1 MTRKKTSNESPLK
14 TNLPIMIKQKQWL
27 LSGLILLAAMIAI
40 AFSQLPPN
48 WFSPDDLVNLSSV
61 LTLVSFTVQSILA
74 LRFLAIG
81 AQLMF
86 IPYCLLQS
94 PPLWTPAIWNVLFLA
109 VNVVN
114 AILLLL
120 ARRPVAFNH
129 DEEQLYNLA
138 FKSLNPREFLKL
150 LSLGEWREGEAGE
163 TLIFSGQY
171 NSSVSILCRGEAIS
185 YADGTEQI
193 KIPEGK
199 LIGIASVLIGDPM
212 PVDIKLK
219 TPSRYICWHIEP
231 LRKFLDQ
238 QPEIRA
244 KLQLIVSHDLALSV
258 RILHDQQLED
268 WRVMRR
274 NDQLQA

>member
-1 MTRKKTSNESPLK
+1 MNRNTISNESPLK
-14 TNLPIMIKQKQWL
+14 TNFAVNMKRKQWFL
-27 LSGLILLAAMIAI
+27 AGLILLGAMIAI
-40 AFSQLPPN
+40 ALSKLPPN
-48 WFSPDDLVNLSSV
+48 WFGPDDLVNLSSV
-61 LTLVSFTVQSILA
+61 LTLISFTVQSILA
-74 LRFLAIG
+74 LRFLAIS

-114 AILLLL
+114 VILLLL
-120 ARRPVAFNH
+120 ARRPVALNP
-129 DEEQLYNLA
+129 DEEKLYNLA

-185 YADGTEQI
+185 FADGTEQI

-199 LIGIASVLIGDPM
+199 LIGIASVLMGDPI

-244 KLQLIVSHDLALSV
+244 KLQLIVSHDLAQSV
-258 RILHDQQLED
+258 RILHDKQLED
-268 WRVMRR
+268 WRKIRG
-274 NDQLQA
+274 NEQFKA

>member
-1 MTRKKTSNESPLK
+1 MKR
-14 TNLPIMIKQKQWL
+14 KQWFL
-27 LSGLILLAAMIAI
+27 AGIILLGALIAI
-40 AFSQLPPN
+40 VLSQLPSK
-48 WFSPDDLVNLSSV
+48 WFNPDYLVNLSSI
-61 LTLVSFTVQSILA
+61 LTLISFTVQSILA

-94 PPLWTPAIWNVLFLA
+94 PPLWTPAIWNILFLA

-114 AILLLL
+114 VILLLL
-120 ARRPVAFNH
+120 ARRPVVFSP

-138 FKSLNPREFLKL
+138 FKNLSPREFLKL

-185 YADGTEQI
+185 VADGAEQI
-193 KIPEGK
+193 RIPEGK
-199 LIGIASVLIGDPM
+199 LIGIASVLMGDPL
-212 PVDIKLK
+212 PVDIQLK

-244 KLQLIVSHDLALSV
+244 KLQLIVSHDLAQSV
-258 RILHDQQLED
+258 RILHDKQLEN
-268 WRVMRR
+268 WRVIRG
-274 NDQLQA
+274 NDHFKA